1 MCLKKDVEGL
11 FRWLHSALCN
21 RYNTE
26 ATVIPG
32 WGKVGT
38 DINYPEGGII
48 VSGHL
53 RGNKYSIITNSSA
66 KTGIKLFTYQNIL
79 LEINQRNT
87 SKYNFLFPSWI
98 NWLPI
103 YAFKHRDDLAPNSES
118 ASPVVYDVR

>member
-1 MCLKKDVEGL
+1 MGLKKDVEGL

-38 DINYPEGGII
+38 DINYPEGGTI

-53 RGNKYSIITNSSA
+53 EETSTLLLQICLQ
-66 KTGIKLFTYQNIL
+66 KL
-79 LEINQRNT
+79 E
-87 SKYNFLFPSWI
+87 
-98 NWLPI
+98 
-103 YAFKHRDDLAPNSES
+103 
-118 ASPVVYDVR
+118 